1 VGGVLRLADDW
12 VWDSWTADDG
22 ERFHLFFLKAPRTL
36 GDLTRRHTHASV
48 GHATSTDLAHWAIQ
62 PDVLA
67 PAAGGWDDLAIWTGS
82 VVRGDD
88 GLWRLFYSGLSKR
101 RGYGSRD
108 QRIGAAVSADLT
120 TWTRVSERPIVA
132 PDPTL
137 YKTLD
142 EDPAASAT
150 WRDPFVFKDPDGDGW
165 HMLITARK
173 QGAPRLR
180 DGVLGHARSHDLAT
194 WELQPPLTEPA
205 GFGELEVA
213 QARVIDGQPL
223 LLFTCHPDQQ
233 APEQVERFGRL
244 CTWSAPGAA
253 LTGPWDIAAAR
264 PFEAAPDLYA
274 APLVQRRDGSHALLG
289 FLHREEDGIDSLAI
303 VDPIPVALVDG
314 TLRAG

>member
-1 VGGVLRLADDW
+1 MLRLADHW

-22 ERFHLFFLKAPRTL
+22 ERFHLFFLKAPRSL
-36 GDLTRRHTHASV
+36 GDLTLRHTHASV
-48 GHATSTDLAHWAIQ
+48 GHATSTDLTHWALQ

-67 PAAGGWDDLAIWTGS
+67 PSAGGWDDLAIWTGS

-88 GLWRLFYSGLSKR
+88 GRWRLFYTALSTR
-101 RGYGSRD
+101 YGTCD
-108 QRIGAAVSADLT
+108 QRIGVALSEDLT
-120 TWTRVSERPIVA
+120 TWARASERPVVA
-132 PDPTL
+132 PDPAL
-137 YKTLD
+137 YK
-142 EDPAASAT
+142 ASDT
-150 WRDPFVFKDPDGDGW
+150 WRDPFVFKDPDGGGW

-205 GFGELEVA
+205 GFGEFEVA
-213 QARVIDGQPL
+213 QAHVIDGQPL

-233 APEQVERFGRL
+233 APEQLERFGRFSA
-244 CTWSAPGAA
+244 WSAPGAS

-264 PFEAAPDLYA
+264 PFEAEPDLYA
-274 APLVQRRDGSHALLG
+274 AQLVQHRDGRHALLG
-289 FLHREEDGIDSLAI
+289 FLHREDEGIDSLAI

>member
-1 VGGVLRLADDW
+1 VLRLADHW

-22 ERFHLFFLKAPRTL
+22 ERFHLFFLKAPRAL

-48 GHATSTDLAHWAIQ
+48 GHATSTDLTHWAIQ
-62 PDVLA
+62 PDALT

-88 GLWRLFYSGLSKR
+88 GLWRLFYSGLSTS
-101 RGYGSRD
+101 RGYCGRD
-108 QRIGAAVSADLT
+108 QRIGAAVSEDLT
-120 TWTRVSERPIVA
+120 TWTRVSERPVVV

-137 YKTLD
+137 YKTLA

-173 QGAPRLR
+173 HGAPRLR

-194 WELQPPLTEPA
+194 WDLQPPLTEPA
-205 GFGELEVA
+205 GFGEFEVA
-213 QARVIDGQPL
+213 QVRVIDGRPL

-233 APEQVERFGRL
+233 APEQLERFGRF
-244 CTWSAPGAA
+244 CTWSAPGAS

-264 PFEAAPDLYA
+264 PFEAEPRLYA
-274 APLVQRRDGSHALLG
+274 APLVRRRDGSHALLG
-289 FLHREEDGIDSLAI
+289 FLHREDEGIDGLAI